1 MWKRRGDWVG
11 KVGHDVF
18 FGVHANCPNFVPLKR
33 KKREIKETKKQ
44 RNKETKK
51 GGYESISNKEKKK
64 AKKKWEKGVD
74 CIAAVTDRHAKS
86 ALIKGLRLQRQR
98 AQGPALPPPKLL
110 KHIEKKGERLHCLLW
125 CLQETE
131 HQRRKRENKKMLRK
145 EKEDE
150 VVCED
155 KERNEDWTSE

>member
-1 MWKRRGDWVG
+1 MG

-64 AKKKWEKGVD
+64 AKKK
-74 CIAAVTDRHAKS
+74 
-86 ALIKGLRLQRQR
+86 
-98 AQGPALPPPKLL
+98 
-110 KHIEKKGERLHCLLW
+110 
-125 CLQETE
+125 
-131 HQRRKRENKKMLRK
+131 
-145 EKEDE
+145 
-150 VVCED
+150 
-155 KERNEDWTSE
+155 